1 MAYRS
6 VKMEIRTPEKDLKQV
21 RNQLVM
27 FSVLLLMFVPILF
40 RFIMALP
47 LMHPTAGNLAFAVA
61 AICLLVLLIA
71 ASGWYW
77 ILFAIHVRYAQSHDF
92 GIDIERFFAP
102 RVRFPRGHVVVKKAI
117 SAPSFNA
124 AGFQRGTL
132 IVAGMSSFY
141 LPDNLPHAQLVHDR
155 LQIRGGKQIS
165 SDRTHG
171 QRP

>member
-1 MAYRS
+1 M
-6 VKMEIRTPEKDLKQV
+6 PEKDLKRV

-27 FSVLLLMFVPILF
+27 FSVFLLMFVPALI
-40 RFIMALP
+40 RFILAVP

-61 AICLLVLLIA
+61 AMSLLVLLIA

-77 ILFAIHVRYAQSHDF
+77 ILFAIHARYAQCHDDR
-92 GIDIERFFAP
+92 IDIDRFFAP
-102 RVRFPRGHVVVKKAI
+102 RVRFPRGYVAVKKAI
-117 SAPSFNA
+117 STPSFSA

-141 LPDNLPHAQLVHDR
+141 LPDNLPHAQLVRDR
-155 LQIRGGKQIS
+155 LQIRGGVQIS
-165 SDRTHG
+165 ADRQISTSRRNG